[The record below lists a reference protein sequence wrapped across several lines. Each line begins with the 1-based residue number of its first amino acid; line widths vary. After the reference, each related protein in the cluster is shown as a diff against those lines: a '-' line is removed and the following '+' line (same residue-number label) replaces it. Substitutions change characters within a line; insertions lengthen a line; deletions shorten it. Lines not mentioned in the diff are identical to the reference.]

1 MIIIFVVFGVF
12 CVIRAQSTKKA
23 PFGVKEAFT
32 RMYIYKE
39 RVYVRTCAR
48 YSAFGALGAAAFGA
62 SAFGAS
68 ALGASGAGAAAGASL
83 TGASRNSPVVN

>member
-1 MIIIFVVFGVF
+1 MTIIFVVFGVF

-48 YSAFGALGAAAFGA
+48 YSAFGALGASALGALGA
-62 SAFGAS
+62 SAF
-68 ALGASGAGAAAGASL
+68 GASGAGAAAGASL